1 MSTKRELVTNSIV
14 PRIKAV
20 LTAAEQTAAL
30 VAEEAESEAS
40 RRTSELLA
48 GADADAERIRREATR
63 RVEEYLA
70 ASRRRIDAF
79 ATARIE
85 RITELSEGVI
95 EAATSIQERFEQ
107 ASAVQRE
114 VHAMV
119 EALGAVAQAV
129 ANEAAVASPTLPRAP
144 AGPGGGEGG
153 PSWAQTGPD
162 GSVVGETLA
171 NGRAF
176 GHPSEGDA
184 DTGVH
189 GSDGRLV
196 LDLGQDHAGKGTVP
210 HAQPADAEAE
220 LDYRGA
226 ADSGDDG
233 GFVEA
238 GWTDRESGRT
248 GREDADWSTREGGEE
263 TDLDGGG
270 IDRDDDGEM
279 APA

>member
-40 RRTSELLA
+40 RRAGEVLA
-48 GADADAERIRREATR
+48 GAEADGERIRREATR

-85 RITELSEGVI
+85 RITELTEGVI
-95 EAATSIQERFEQ
+95 EASASIQERFEQ
-107 ASAVQRE
+107 AASIQRE

-119 EALGAVAQAV
+119 EALGTVAEAVAR
-129 ANEAAVASPTLPRAP
+129 EAALASPALPRPP
-144 AGPGGGEGG
+144 AGPDHGAGG

-162 GSVVGETLA
+162 GSVVGETSA
-171 NGRAF
+171 NGRMSSPPID
-176 GHPSEGDA
+176 GDGGGEDPDGGVELDLGDA
-184 DTGVH
+184 DE
-189 GSDGRLV
+189 
-196 LDLGQDHAGKGTVP
+196 
-210 HAQPADAEAE
+210 ADADEA
-220 LDYRGA
+220 YR
-226 ADSGDDG
+226 
-233 GFVEA
+233 VEA
-238 GWTDRESGRT
+238 YRDEHGAS
-248 GREDADWSTREGGEE
+248 
-263 TDLDGGG
+263 DLDE
-270 IDRDDDGEM
+270 DEL